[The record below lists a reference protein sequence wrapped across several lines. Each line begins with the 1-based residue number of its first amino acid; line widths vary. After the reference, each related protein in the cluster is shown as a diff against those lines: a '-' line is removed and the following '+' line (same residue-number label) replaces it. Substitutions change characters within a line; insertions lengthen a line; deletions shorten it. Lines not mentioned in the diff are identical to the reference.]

1 MNGSPHLAAGPGAG
15 WDATLASVNVELVT
29 RRGCHLCED
38 ALRVLRELGLEPD
51 QRDVDADPEL
61 FRLYDFRVPV
71 VLVDGRV
78 LGEGRLDRDA
88 LSRALR
94 R

>member
-1 MNGSPHLAAGPGAG
+1 M
-15 WDATLASVNVELVT
+15 DVELVT

-38 ALRVLRELGLEPD
+38 ALATLRELGVEPR
-51 QRDVDADPEL
+51 QRDVDADAEL
-61 FRLYDFRVPV
+61 FGLYDFRVPV
-71 VLVDGRV
+71 VLVEGQV
-78 LGEGRLDRDA
+78 VGEGRLDREA

>member
-1 MNGSPHLAAGPGAG
+1 M
-15 WDATLASVNVELVT
+15 NVELVT

-38 ALRVLRELGLEPD
+38 ALGLLRELGLEPR
-51 QRDVDADPEL
+51 QRDVDGDPEL

-71 VLVDGRV
+71 VLVDGCV
-78 LGEGRLDRDA
+78 VGEGRLDRQA
-88 LSRALR
+88 LGRALR

>member
-1 MNGSPHLAAGPGAG
+1 M
-15 WDATLASVNVELVT
+15 DVELVT
-29 RRGCHLCED
+29 RTGCHLCED
-38 ALRVLRELGLEPD
+38 ALALLRELGVEPR
-51 QRDVDADPEL
+51 QRDVDADAEL

-78 LGEGRLDRDA
+78 VGEGRLDRPA

-94 R
+94 G

>member
-1 MNGSPHLAAGPGAG
+1 MA
-15 WDATLASVNVELVT
+15 VELVT
-29 RRGCHLCED
+29 RRGCHLCDD
-38 ALRVLRELGLEPD
+38 ALALLRGLAVEPE

-78 LGEGRLDRDA
+78 VGEGRLDRDG
-88 LSRALR
+88 LRRALGR
-94 R
+94 